1 MAAAMIASAAAFSSP
16 PLTVRQPHLAPA
28 AVRTH
33 SAPRMLD
40 AANLP
45 LLLYDLQLTADEMVS
60 HELQALT
67 ATSALTLFGA
77 GLLTSLTP
85 CCLSTLPLTFAF
97 LAGGA
102 TGDADS
108 PGKGGSSAAVAVPAL
123 AFTAGNAGALA
134 ALGVLAASLG
144 KVYGDTGSG
153 TTELLRAVVSVLTI
167 GLGLN
172 LLQLLPMQLGL
183 GSLLVDPS
191 RLGVGVPPAARAFLF
206 GASSALVASPCA
218 SPVLASILG
227 YVAAVGDPLLGG
239 ALLLTYTLGYTAP
252 VLLTSLLATS
262 ARDVA
267 ARMEG
272 RFDWFGPSSGAFLVG
287 IGCYNGLVAVLGPV

>member
-1 MAAAMIASAAAFSSP
+1 MAAVVALASTLAFS
-16 PLTVRQPHLAPA
+16 PLALRQPQLKPA
-28 AVRTH
+28 AVRH
-33 SAPRMLD
+33 SAPGMSGDL
-40 AANLP
+40 ALA
-45 LLLYDLQLTADEMVS
+45 LYELQLTADEMVS
-60 HELQALT
+60 QELQTLT

-102 TGDADS
+102 TGDDGGS
-108 PGKGGSSAAVAVPAL
+108 TGKGSAAIAVPAF
-123 AFTAGNAGALA
+123 AFTAGLACALA

-144 KVYGDTGSG
+144 KVYGDTGGG
-153 TTELLRAVVSVLTI
+153 TTELLRALVSVLTI

-183 GSLLVDPS
+183 GSLPIADPS
-191 RLGVGVPPAARAFLF
+191 RLDVPPVARAFLF

-267 ARMEG
+267 TRMEG
-272 RFDWFGPSSGAFLVG
+272 RFDWFGPTSGALLVG
-287 IGCYNGLVAVLGPV
+287 VGMYNGLVAVLGPV